1 LRNSYEGELVVAGR
15 ADRADVAAP
24 LVEPHVQGE
33 EIMEENLLVILDLQD
48 SEENT
53 AAGVVDEGAT
63 PDLGEST

>member
-1 LRNSYEGELVVAGR
+1 MLLP
-15 ADRADVAAP
+15 P